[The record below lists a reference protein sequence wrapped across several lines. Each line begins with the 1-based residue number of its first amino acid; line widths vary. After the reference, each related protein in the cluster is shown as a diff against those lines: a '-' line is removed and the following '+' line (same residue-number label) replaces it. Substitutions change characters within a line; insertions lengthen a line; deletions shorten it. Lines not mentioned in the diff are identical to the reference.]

1 TRGCTLQ
8 LVYTSPDVALRGL
21 DQGVRTR
28 VGRSRAL
35 RHRVSRFVV
44 SLLPRAQ
51 RSPPDGDGHAPSA
64 SPALLRADGDARVG
78 ARLPRA
84 VPHRAEGRRS
94 VRPQTVSRTPR
105 RTRPQAVSEVR
116 AAPGDRPTP
125 PAPAA

>member
-1 TRGCTLQ
+1 MTPQRNAAAEMRRGARTDETRIAGDGVSTRGCTLQ

-84 VPHRAEGRRS
+84 VPHRAEG
-94 VRPQTVSRTPR
+94 
-105 RTRPQAVSEVR
+105 
-116 AAPGDRPTP
+116 
-125 PAPAA
+125 